1 MIIPRSMIEEYA
13 ELARESIRG
22 VEDIARYAALPIV
35 REVYRRHIAHLTE
48 LLHTTEELLRN
59 QSE

>member
-1 MIIPRSMIEEYA
+1 MVEEYA